1 MGVFNFDD
9 EKTSIVAPAI
19 LYKALV
25 IDADTLTPKII
36 DDVKSVEIVEGNG
49 GAGTIKKVTF
59 VEDGETKHVLHKV
72 ELVDVANFAYNHS
85 IVGGAG
91 LPDTVEKISFE
102 AKLSAG
108 PNGGSVG
115 KLSVKYFTKG
125 DDAPS
130 EEQLKKDKAKGD
142 GLFKALEDY
151 CIAHPD
157 YN

>member
-9 EKTSIVAPAI
+9 ETTSVVAPAI
-19 LYKALV
+19 LFKALV
-25 IDADTLTPKII
+25 IDADTLTPTVI
-36 DDVKSVEIVEGNG
+36 DAIKSVEIVEGDG
-49 GAGTIKKVTF
+49 RAGTIKKYTF

-72 ELVDVANFAYNHS
+72 DFVDLANFAYNYS

-108 PNGGSVG
+108 PDGGSIG
-115 KLSVKYFTKG
+115 KLSVKYITKG

-142 GLFKALEDY
+142 GLFKALEGY